1 MQRLTVFFIGA
12 GITIVVVTAALLG
25 VKYMMRHNAEVSNGQ
40 NAVVAG
46 QNTGNGNNVVESNK
60 PEGTTDSNMEIGD
73 TDSPKII
80 DTPANNPL
88 ASISEEKIIKAG
100 FLEAGLE
107 VSAFPGTVFDKI
119 DFSEYNDDEHLQYK
133 ILENNINSGIICEL
147 IFPDADITANVYE
160 ILKSQISG
168 NTIFTVNETSQYGDK
183 SFFANNV
190 EEKNSVFLVVKKGNR
205 LYTFLYPA
213 RNHNKIKNLIG
224 LL

>member
-25 VKYMMRHNAEVSNGQ
+25 IKYMMRHNVEVSNGQ
-40 NAVVAG
+40 NTV
-46 QNTGNGNNVVESNK
+46 VVESNK
-60 PEGTTDSNMEIGD
+60 SEGSSDSNMEIGD
-73 TDSPKII
+73 KDSPKII
-80 DTPANNPL
+80 DTPSNSAL
-88 ASISEEKIIKAG
+88 ASINPEKITKAG
-100 FLEAGLE
+100 FLEAKLE
-107 VSAFPGTVFDKI
+107 VTAFSGTIFNKI

-133 ILENNINSGIICEL
+133 ILENNINSGIITEL
-147 IFPDADITANVYE
+147 IFPENEITENVYE

-183 SFFANNV
+183 SFFANNA

-205 LYTFLYPA
+205 LYTFHYPA